1 VEGYDYT
8 LYIGPDNQLIGRET
22 GRYVSDLLGSQGG
35 NVWEVQGRSG
45 SPPTIDRS
53 LGFREEIQRHPAIK
67 TVQTV
72 TADWLRD
79 QAEDGLVSLFSKRPP
94 PDIIVAQNDAMAYG
108 AILAAKKSGVRDI
121 KIIGVDGLEGANGGL
136 DLLRRGLLA
145 ATFIC
150 PTGGKEA
157 VNYAWDILEKKPGI
171 PKKIYLRIRKV
182 TPDTVNITTDPYVS
196 LRHPRSNKEPIRLG
210 FAQVGSESRW
220 RITNTRSI
228 KDAAKNAGIDLS
240 FVDGQQKQE
249 NQISAIRSFIQQKV
263 DIIAFSPIV
272 ETGWETVLR
281 EAKAAGIP
289 VILSDREV
297 GIKDDTLWATFI
309 GSDFLEEGRRAAR
322 WLLSYMKNHPTVDG
336 QINIV
341 ELQGTVG
348 SAPAIDRKR
357 GFEMTLAS
365 HPEYKII
372 RSEVANF
379 YFDEGKQVM
388 RQILATEKNRIDV
401 LFAHNDDMALGAIES
416 IEAAGLK
423 PGKDVVI
430 VSVDAVKE
438 AFQAM
443 LAGKLNCTVECTPL
457 LGPQLMKVIQDYF
470 DGKELPT
477 RIITSEEVF
486 PAQIA
491 RSALPRRKY

>member
-1 VEGYDYT
+1 
-8 LYIGPDNQLIGRET
+8 
-22 GRYVSDLLGSQGG
+22 
-35 NVWEVQGRSG
+35 
-45 SPPTIDRS
+45 
-53 LGFREEIQRHPAIK
+53 
-67 TVQTV
+67 
-72 TADWLRD
+72 
-79 QAEDGLVSLFSKRPP
+79 
-94 PDIIVAQNDAMAYG
+94 
-108 AILAAKKSGVRDI
+108 
-121 KIIGVDGLEGANGGL
+121 
-136 DLLRRGLLA
+136 
-145 ATFIC
+145 
-150 PTGGKEA
+150 
-157 VNYAWDILEKKPGI
+157 
-171 PKKIYLRIRKV
+171 
-182 TPDTVNITTDPYVS
+182 
-196 LRHPRSNKEPIRLG
+196 
-210 FAQVGSESRW
+210 
-220 RITNTRSI
+220 
-228 KDAAKNAGIDLS
+228 
-240 FVDGQQKQE
+240 
-249 NQISAIRSFIQQKV
+249 
-263 DIIAFSPIV
+263 
-272 ETGWETVLR
+272 
-281 EAKAAGIP
+281 
-289 VILSDREV
+289 
-297 GIKDDTLWATFI
+297 
-309 GSDFLEEGRRAAR
+309 
-322 WLLSYMKNHPTVDG
+322 
-336 QINIV
+336 
-341 ELQGTVG
+341 
-348 SAPAIDRKR
+348 
-357 GFEMTLAS
+357 MTLAS